1 MADLFVN
8 EAFGILDKFNGG
20 FLKGSRTADNI
31 SIFKTLI
38 QRQLLNGEN
47 CLCTLSISRTLS
59 TELIGIF
66 YSISYSIRGSTDAS
80 LKPYIHKTYFRLN
93 VQGKLRPCVFDSLG
107 VNQGGIASNVL
118 FLCYMADPGEYL
130 NKNVGVS
137 IEDIIVH
144 LLWADDLIWFQ
155 TALQQ
160 QLNITNIHLVW
171 GEVGY
176 VPPSV
181 RCHI

>member
-20 FLKGSRTADNI
+20 FLKGSRTANNI

-66 YSISYSIRGSTDAS
+66 YSISYSIRGSTDTS
-80 LKPYIHKTYFRLN
+80 LKPYIHKTYFRLK

-118 FLCYMADPGEYL
+118 FFVTWQILGSIWIRTL
-130 NKNVGVS
+130 VS
-137 IEDIIVH
+137 ASKT
-144 LLWADDLIWFQ
+144 LSSTYFGQ
-155 TALQQ
+155 TTSFDFRQHC
-160 QLNITNIHLVW
+160 NNN
-171 GEVGY
+171 
-176 VPPSV
+176 
-181 RCHI
+181 